1 MRTDV
6 DSVFPKEWVS
16 SLWGSGYVTDTQI
29 SLSSEDF
36 EKSSNGAMKNANN
49 IKQTIEQDTA
59 LKNENIFSKEDVS
72 ILWKWYKD
80 ALNCHKDYHND
91 LTIHQLN
98 LKSERL

>member
-36 EKSSNGAMKNANN
+36 EKSSHNN
-49 IKQTIEQDTA
+49 LSQ
-59 LKNENIFSKEDVS
+59 NIISIINSNSNKFVPLRNFVS
-72 ILWKWYKD
+72 L
-80 ALNCHKDYHND
+80 H
-91 LTIHQLN
+91 
-98 LKSERL
+98 